1 MGNILYFSSNSDDK
15 SQETSKDSIKPLE
28 SLDSSAQTVSKPTN
42 LYPIKTL
49 NTESSNRETE
59 TGSRPCQPSLKSRD
73 IRDPERPVAE
83 EAQPSNPAQCSAID
97 KKNKARVLVHPS

>member
-1 MGNILYFSSNSDDK
+1 MGNILYCSSNSDDK

-42 LYPIKTL
+42 PDPKKTL
-49 NTESSNRETE
+49 NPESSNREAE
-59 TGSRPCQPSLKSRD
+59 TDSRPCQPSLKSRD
-73 IRDPERPVAE
+73 IKDLERPVVQ